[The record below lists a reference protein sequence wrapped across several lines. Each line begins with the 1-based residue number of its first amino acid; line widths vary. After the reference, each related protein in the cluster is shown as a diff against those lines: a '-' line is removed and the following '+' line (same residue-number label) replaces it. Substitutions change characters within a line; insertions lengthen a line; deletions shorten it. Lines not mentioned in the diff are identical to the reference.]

1 MGIPLVLPIIGYYFS
16 KIYRNTRLEMIIVKT
31 IEELQSA
38 KKTLEG
44 SIGFVPTMGALH
56 QGHLSLIQQA
66 RAENDHLI
74 VSIFVNP
81 TQFLEGEDLDAYPRK
96 DEADIKICKLA
107 KVDIVFM
114 PSNDVMYEE
123 DELCIGA
130 PAIRGYI
137 LEGEKRPGHFDGML
151 QVVMKLLNLSGAT
164 RAYFGKKDAQ
174 QLSLITQMT
183 KNYFMDVQIIPCEI
197 VRDDVGLALSSRNV
211 YLVGDERQ
219 RALCLSASLKHVTK
233 RVMGAELRSDILKK
247 EMIDILQEADKIEY
261 VSIVNRAFKP
271 LKEVEIGNTIILVAA
286 WVGKP
291 RLIDNLWI

>member
-1 MGIPLVLPIIGYYFS
+1 
-16 KIYRNTRLEMIIVKT
+16 MIIART
-31 IEELQSA
+31 IEALQEA
-38 KKTLEG
+38 KKTLSG

-66 RAENDHLI
+66 RKENEHLI

-96 DEADIKICKLA
+96 DAADIKICELA
-107 KVDIVFM
+107 GVNILFM
-114 PSNDVMYEE
+114 PAVDAMYEE

-130 PAIRGYI
+130 PAIRGYM

-164 RAYFGKKDAQ
+164 NAYFGKKDAQ
-174 QLSLITQMT
+174 QLTLITQMV
-183 KNYFMDVQIIPCEI
+183 KNYFMDVTIVPCEI
-197 VRDDVGLALSSRNV
+197 VRDEVGLALSSRNL
-211 YLVGDERQ
+211 YLQGGEKE
-219 RALCLSASLKHVTK
+219 RALCLSRSLKRATK
-233 RVMGAELRSDILKK
+233 MVMAGELDVKSIKAQMLEVLSESDKV
-247 EMIDILQEADKIEY
+247 EY
-261 VSIVNRAFKP
+261 VAIVDREFNALEKI
-271 LKEVEIGNTIILVAA
+271 EIGNTIILVAA